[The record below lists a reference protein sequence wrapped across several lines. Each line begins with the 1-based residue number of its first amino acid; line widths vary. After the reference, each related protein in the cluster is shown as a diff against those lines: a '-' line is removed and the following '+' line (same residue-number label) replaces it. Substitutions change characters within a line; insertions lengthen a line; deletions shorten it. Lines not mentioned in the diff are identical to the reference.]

1 MNGISDPAQS
11 EPFKDSLPV
20 KKLFVQ
26 KLADDSADLKDD
38 RLQNERRRFGKRVPL
53 ILVPITFCFGV
64 TANLAWQSHGDA
76 VRKAIANS
84 IPRLDWLAPQAAPR
98 GAPDIFA
105 PAASATPSPDQQQLD
120 TRSVSLEE
128 MRQSVDR
135 IATGIAAT
143 QEHMTQSVDRIAA
156 SQEQMARTVGQLA
169 AGQEQL
175 TRTASQITLGQEQV
189 TREITK
195 LQAIEQYAL
204 SRNSQPL
211 APKPVRRQSRA
222 QTAR

>member
-76 VRKAIANS
+76 ARKAIAGS
-84 IPRLDWLAPQAAPR
+84 FPQLGGLTPQAGPVTQNT
-98 GAPDIFA
+98 PDIV
-105 PAASATPSPDQQQLD
+105 ATATSGEQQQLNAM
-120 TRSVSLEE
+120 SLNLDEVQ
-128 MRQSVDR
+128 QSIDR
-135 IATGIAAT
+135 IATSIAAT
-143 QEHMTQSVDRIAA
+143 QERVTQSVDRNAA
-156 SQEQMARTVGQLA
+156 SQERIARIVDQLA
-169 AGQEQL
+169 AGQEQM
-175 TRTASQITLGQEQV
+175 

-195 LQAIEQYAL
+195 LQAIEQYILYKNAE
-204 SRNSQPL
+204 SPPP
-211 APKPVRRQSRA
+211 APAPPRSRA
-222 QTAR
+222 PRPSQAPTAPTSPRNP